1 MENGKKLNGRYKILK
16 PVGSGGMANVY
27 LAHDLILDRDVAV
40 KVLRYDFRKDQDTIR
55 RFKREALSST
65 ELVHPNIVSIYDVG
79 EENDTQYIVMEYIE
93 GMDLKDYIIN
103 NFPIA
108 YRKVL
113 DIMSQI
119 LSAVSYAHQN
129 QIIHRDLKP
138 QNVLIDESGVVKI
151 TDFGIAIAVSQ
162 SSITQTNSLLG
173 SVHYLSPEQARG
185 SMATNQSDIYSLGII
200 LYELLTG
207 SVPFE
212 GESAV
217 SIALKHFQESIPS
230 VKKFDPRIPQ
240 ALENVVLKATAKETA
255 DRYKS
260 VHEMEID
267 LETALSPSRVDEP
280 PYAPESMLQETK
292 VITPISVAKET
303 DMEDTMVIPIL
314 TEVPK
319 DEPAPEK
326 KKKKRKWIWILL
338 LSVFFIAVG
347 IASAAYLLT
356 PKDVTI
362 PNLEEMTLEEA
373 EMELSQ
379 VNLSVDEVTEEPNEE
394 IEEGLVIRSNPS
406 IGDSVKENTQVD
418 LFVSSGKATVE
429 FKDYTNEDYQEVRAE
444 LTEIGFTVESVQE
457 SSEVVPE
464 GTIIEQDI
472 TEDEEVVPS
481 ETTVT
486 FTVSSGRAGSEMR
499 DLSGYS
505 QKSVEDYASENG
517 LNLQITEEYS
527 EDVPVGYVISQD
539 IDAGTIVYNGDPL
552 KIVVSLGEED
562 IPTRQF
568 TLPIT
573 IPYQN
578 TAESSSENESSE
590 NESSESESEE
600 SSSESQPTPNTIEIY
615 IEDAEHSLDTLFQQ
629 FTITE
634 DHDIQLPFVLEEGT
648 TGSYRIIRDG
658 ETIEEITNISA
669 PNVDE

>member
-1 MENGKKLNGRYKILK
+1 MEIGKKLNGRYKILR

-40 KVLRYDFRKDQDTIR
+40 KVLRYDFRNDQDTIR

-79 EENDTQYIVMEYIE
+79 EENDTQYIVMEYIK

-113 DIMSQI
+113 DIMNQI
-119 LSAVSYAHQN
+119 LSGVSYAHQN

-138 QNVLIDESGVVKI
+138 QNILIDESGIVKI

-260 VHEMEID
+260 THEMERD

-280 PYAPESMLQETK
+280 PYAPEGMLQETK

-303 DMEDTMVIPIL
+303 DTDDTMVIPDL
-314 TEVPK
+314 AESSK
-319 DEPAPEK
+319 EEPAPEK
-326 KKKKRKWIWILL
+326 KKKKKRKWIWVVL
-338 LSVFFIAVG
+338 LSLFFIAVG
-347 IASAAYLLT
+347 VAATAYLLT
-356 PKDVTI
+356 PKDVAI

-373 EMELSQ
+373 NIELSK
-379 VNLSVDEVTEEPNEE
+379 VNLSVDEVVEEPNEE
-394 IEEGLVIRSNPS
+394 IEEGLIVRSNPTTGS
-406 IGDSVKENTQVD
+406 SVKENTQID
-418 LFVSSGKATVE
+418 LFVSSGKATIE
-429 FKDYTNEDYQEVRAE
+429 FMDYTNEDYQEVRAE
-444 LTEIGFTVESVQE
+444 LTELGFTVESVE
-457 SSEVVPE
+457 ENSEVVPN
-464 GTIIEQDI
+464 GSIISQDI
-472 TEDEEVVPS
+472 AEDEEVVPS
-481 ETTVT
+481 ETTIT
-486 FTVSSGRAGSEMR
+486 FTVSSGRAGTEMR
-499 DLSGYS
+499 SLDGYS
-505 QKSVEDYASENG
+505 QKGVEDFASDNG
-517 LNLQITEEYS
+517 LNLQIEEEYS
-527 EDVPVGYVISQD
+527 EDIPVGYVISQD
-539 IDAGTIVYNGDPL
+539 INPGTIVYNGDTL
-552 KIVVSLGEED
+552 NIVISLGKEE
-562 IPTRQF
+562 IPARQF
-568 TLPIT
+568 TFPVT

-578 TAESSSENESSE
+578 TAESSSESESSE
-590 NESSESESEE
+590 GESGG
-600 SSSESQPTPNTIEIY
+600 SSSESQPTPNTIEVY

-634 DHDIQLPFVLEEGT
+634 DHDMEIPFILEDGT
-648 TGSYRIIRDG
+648 TGSYRIVRDG
-658 ETIEEITNISA
+658 ETIEENTNVSA
-669 PNVDE
+669 PEE

>member
-1 MENGKKLNGRYKILK
+1 MEIGKKLNGRYKILK

-40 KVLRYDFRKDQDTIR
+40 KVLRYDFRKDEDTIR
-55 RFKREALSST
+55 RFKREALSAT

-79 EENDTQYIVMEYIE
+79 EEGETQYIVMEYIK

-113 DIMSQI
+113 NIMSQI
-119 LSAVSYAHQN
+119 LSAVSYAHHN

-138 QNVLIDESGVVKI
+138 QNILIDESGVVKI

-185 SMATNQSDIYSLGII
+185 GMATNQSDIYSLGII

-240 ALENVVLKATAKETA
+240 ALENVVLKATTKETA

-280 PYAPESMLQETK
+280 PYAPVSMLQETK
-292 VITPISVAKET
+292 VITPISVTKET
-303 DMEDTMVIPIL
+303 DMEDTMVIPVL
-314 TEVPK
+314 TEQPK
-319 DEPAPEK
+319 EELVPEK
-326 KKKKRKWIWILL
+326 KKKKRKWLGLILL
-338 LSVFFIAVG
+338 SLFFVVIGVG
-347 IASAAYLLT
+347 ITAYLLT
-356 PKDVTI
+356 PKDVVI

-373 EMELSQ
+373 ELELSKI
-379 VNLSVDEVTEEPNEE
+379 SISIDEIVEEPNEE
-394 IEEGLVIRSNPS
+394 IEEGLIIRSNPV
-406 IGDSVKENTQVD
+406 IGSSVKENTQID
-418 LFVSSGKATVE
+418 LFISSGKETLE
-429 FKDYTNEDYQEVRAE
+429 FMDYANEDYQEVRAE
-444 LTEIGFTVESVQE
+444 LTELGFTVESVEE
-457 SSEVVPE
+457 SSESVPT
-464 GTIIEQDI
+464 GIIIEQDI
-472 TEDEEVVPS
+472 AEDEEVIPS

-527 EDVPVGYVISQD
+527 EDVPVGYVISQN
-539 IDAGTIVYNGDPL
+539 IDPGTIVYNEDEL
-552 KIVVSLGEED
+552 NIIVSLGKED
-562 IPTRQF
+562 IPARQF
-568 TLPIT
+568 TVPVM

-578 TAESSSENESSE
+578 TTEP
-590 NESSESESEE
+590 SSESESEE
-600 SSSESQPTPNTIEIY
+600 SSSESQIEPNTVEIY
-615 IEDAEHSLDTLFQQ
+615 IEDAEHSLNTLFQQ

-634 DHDIQLPFVLEEGT
+634 NHDLEIPFILEEGA
-648 TGSYRIIRDG
+648 TGGYRIVRDG
-658 ETIEEITNISA
+658 ETIEENNNVTA
-669 PNVDE
+669 PDVDE